1 MAQVTETG
9 VKDQNTQRDHIGD
22 DEVSEL
28 QKSPLSFYQKV
39 REQAERFACTRFG
52 QFAIER
58 ADRGLELIENTTKWS
73 LPQDKNSS
81 AVVLERPL
89 PWVPFLLLIIVLRL
103 ARIWLSLGALMIGN
117 GPVSPA
123 DMIYFIQTRRRKLRA
138 IRVHGLRV
146 MRLRQ
151 QEATSSGAKSFIQQL
166 SQWLSRAI
174 CRPGVQRANSGRVQF
189 SAQQQP
195 NHQVQSVSKRSR
207 DEDAAVEHNL
217 TIDEMLNKYANE
229 NSEDDSDFV
238 PNAEDESESSC
249 SDSSNSNS
257 NSSDD
262 FSSNEEEEN
271 VEKYKSNN
279 GVQHNKSESQ
289 LDKDKNKDKTKEKEK
304 EKDQEKPT
312 KTTTTTTTT
321 KSNGSND
328 KKPPTETEV
337 AHRVDA
343 VKEEEWKSTPGHMS
357 AALKTSL
364 YNNTAAAANID
375 QLQSNSNSNSNSTS
389 HPDNNNLDSN
399 CDNDIDSEIDTDDMA
414 TTIISESESNQQIH
428 STIETLTPAT
438 SSEDIFYSP
447 IGSPNN
453 FNSCFSPMSPLHNAT
468 INSVTTH
475 STPHSELEEEHS
487 AASDLEEATRLSISL
502 AHQGVYLDTPPQAH
516 SQKQPQQSQQPQ
528 PQPHQQQQQ
537 RQFNHQ
543 SHQRFRGRNRR

>member
-364 YNNTAAAANID
+364 YNNTAAA
-375 QLQSNSNSNSNSTS
+375 
-389 HPDNNNLDSN
+389 
-399 CDNDIDSEIDTDDMA
+399 
-414 TTIISESESNQQIH
+414 
-428 STIETLTPAT
+428 
-438 SSEDIFYSP
+438 
-447 IGSPNN
+447 GSPNN